1 MDLTFLLA
9 VGPPLLIVAYII
21 KADRFPEPK
30 GTCFLTFVAGTIIIV
45 PAAIL
50 NDKLIPNVSYAYLA
64 GFTEETLKF
73 LTIYFYVSRN
83 TNFDEPMDAI
93 VYGTLVSLGF
103 ATFENL
109 QYVYYSGGSPDAVA
123 IIRAFTA
130 IPLHACCGIIM
141 GYYFGL
147 YMFKNKDALNLFKS
161 LFFAI
166 GFHATYNYFA
176 TRNVFLM
183 IVVLIILIS
192 FARKLH
198 NIFKRE
204 QANIYLLEK

>member
-9 VGPPLLIVAYII
+9 VAPPLLIVAYII

-50 NDKLIPNVSYAYLA
+50 NDKLIPDASYAYLA

-73 LTIYFYVSRN
+73 LTIYFYVSRS

-147 YMFKNKDALNLFKS
+147 YMFKNKDTLNLFKS

-166 GFHATYNYFA
+166 GFHSVYNYFA

-198 NIFKRE
+198 GILRE
-204 QANIYLLEK
+204 EQKAH

>member
-50 NDKLIPNVSYAYLA
+50 NDKLIPDASYAYLA

-73 LTIYFYVSRN
+73 LTIYFYVSRS

-147 YMFKNKDALNLFKS
+147 YMFKNKDTLNLLKS

-166 GFHATYNYFA
+166 GFHAVYNYFA

-198 NIFKRE
+198 KILQKE
-204 QANIYLLEK
+204 QLLSEK

>member
-1 MDLTFLLA
+1 MDLTFILA
-9 VGPPLLIVAYII
+9 VAPPLLIAAYII
-21 KADRFPEPK
+21 KADKFPEPK

-50 NDKLIPNVSYAYLA
+50 NDKLIPDVSYAYLA

-147 YMFKNKDALNLFKS
+147 YMFKNKDTLNLFKS

-166 GFHATYNYFA
+166 GFHAVYNYFA

-198 NIFKRE
+198 GMLRE
-204 QANIYLLEK
+204 EQKAH

>member
-1 MDLTFLLA
+1 MDLTFILA
-9 VGPPLLIVAYII
+9 VAPPLLIVAYII

-50 NDKLIPNVSYAYLA
+50 NDKLIPDVSYAYLA

-147 YMFKNKDALNLFKS
+147 YMFKNKDTLNLFKS

-166 GFHATYNYFA
+166 GFHSVYNYFA

-198 NIFKRE
+198 GILKEE
-204 QANIYLLEK
+204 QKAH

>member
-183 IVVLIILIS
+183 IVVLIILIL

-198 NIFKRE
+198 RILRTE
-204 QANIYLLEK
+204 QILRGS

>member
-1 MDLTFLLA
+1 MDLTFILA
-9 VGPPLLIVAYII
+9 VAPPLLIVAYII

-50 NDKLIPNVSYAYLA
+50 NDKLIPDASYAYLA

-147 YMFKNKDALNLFKS
+147 YMFKNKDTLNLFKS
-161 LFFAI
+161 LFLAI
-166 GFHATYNYFA
+166 GFHAVYNYFA

-198 NIFKRE
+198 GILRE
-204 QANIYLLEK
+204 EQKAH

>member
-1 MDLTFLLA
+1 MDLTFILA
-9 VGPPLLIVAYII
+9 VAPPLLIVAYII

-50 NDKLIPNVSYAYLA
+50 NDKLIPDVSYAYLA

-147 YMFKNKDALNLFKS
+147 YMFKNKDTLNLFKS

-166 GFHATYNYFA
+166 GFHAVYNYIA

-183 IVVLIILIS
+183 IIVLIILIS

-198 NIFKRE
+198 GMLRE
-204 QANIYLLEK
+204 EQKAH

>member
-1 MDLTFLLA
+1 MDLTFILA
-9 VGPPLLIVAYII
+9 VAPPLLIVAYII

-50 NDKLIPNVSYAYLA
+50 NDKLIPDVSYAYLA

-147 YMFKNKDALNLFKS
+147 YMFKNKDTLNLFKS

-166 GFHATYNYFA
+166 GFHALYNYFA

-198 NIFKRE
+198 GILRE
-204 QANIYLLEK
+204 EQKAH

>member
-1 MDLTFLLA
+1 MDLTFILA
-9 VGPPLLIVAYII
+9 IAPPLLIVVYII

-147 YMFKNKDALNLFKS
+147 YMFKNKDTLNLFKS

-166 GFHATYNYFA
+166 GFHAVYNYFA

-183 IVVLIILIS
+183 IVVIIILIS

-198 NIFKRE
+198 KILQKE
-204 QANIYLLEK
+204 QLLSEK

>member
-1 MDLTFLLA
+1 MDLTFILA
-9 VGPPLLIVAYII
+9 VAPPLLIVAYII

-50 NDKLIPNVSYAYLA
+50 NDKLIPDVSYAYLA

-147 YMFKNKDALNLFKS
+147 YMFKNKDTLNLFKS
-161 LFFAI
+161 LFFEI
-166 GFHATYNYFA
+166 GFHAVYNYFA

-198 NIFKRE
+198 GILRE
-204 QANIYLLEK
+204 EQKAH

>member
-50 NDKLIPNVSYAYLA
+50 NDKLIPDASYAYLA

-73 LTIYFYVSRN
+73 LTIYFYVSRS

-147 YMFKNKDALNLFKS
+147 YMFKNKDTLNLLKS

-166 GFHATYNYFA
+166 GFHAVYNYFA

-183 IVVLIILIS
+183 IVVLVILIS

-198 NIFKRE
+198 NIFKKE
-204 QANIYLLEK
+204 QANI

>member
-1 MDLTFLLA
+1 MDLTFILA
-9 VGPPLLIVAYII
+9 VAPPLLIVAYII

-50 NDKLIPNVSYAYLA
+50 NDKLIPDVSYAYLA

-147 YMFKNKDALNLFKS
+147 YMFKNKDTLNLFKS

-166 GFHATYNYFA
+166 GFHAVYNYFA

-192 FARKLH
+192 LARKLH
-198 NIFKRE
+198 GILRE
-204 QANIYLLEK
+204 EQKAH

>member
-1 MDLTFLLA
+1 MVLTFLLA
-9 VGPPLLIVAYII
+9 VTPPLLIVAYII

-50 NDKLIPNVSYAYLA
+50 NDKLIPDASYAYLA

-73 LTIYFYVSRN
+73 LTIYFYVSRS

-147 YMFKNKDALNLFKS
+147 YMFKNKDTLNLFKS

-166 GFHATYNYFA
+166 GFHAVYNYFA

-198 NIFKRE
+198 KILQKE
-204 QANIYLLEK
+204 QLLYEK

>member
-1 MDLTFLLA
+1 MDLTFILA
-9 VGPPLLIVAYII
+9 VAPPLLIVAYII

-50 NDKLIPNVSYAYLA
+50 NDKLIPDASYAYLA

-73 LTIYFYVSRN
+73 LTIYFYVSSSRN

-109 QYVYYSGGSPDAVA
+109 QYVYYSGGSPNAVA

-147 YMFKNKDALNLFKS
+147 YMFKNKDTLNLFKS

-166 GFHATYNYFA
+166 GFHAVYNYFA

-198 NIFKRE
+198 GILRE
-204 QANIYLLEK
+204 EQKAH

>member
-50 NDKLIPNVSYAYLA
+50 NDKLIPDASYAYLA

-147 YMFKNKDALNLFKS
+147 YMFKNKDTLNLFKS

-166 GFHATYNYFA
+166 GFHAVYNYFA

-198 NIFKRE
+198 KILQKE
-204 QANIYLLEK
+204 QLLYEK

>member
-1 MDLTFLLA
+1 MDLTFILA
-9 VGPPLLIVAYII
+9 VAPPLLIVAYII

-50 NDKLIPNVSYAYLA
+50 NDKLIPDASYAYLA

-103 ATFENL
+103 AMFENL

-147 YMFKNKDALNLFKS
+147 YMFKNKDTLNLFKS

-166 GFHATYNYFA
+166 GFHAVYNYFA

-198 NIFKRE
+198 GILRE
-204 QANIYLLEK
+204 EQKAH

>member
-1 MDLTFLLA
+1 MDLTFILA
-9 VGPPLLIVAYII
+9 VAPPLLIVAYII

-50 NDKLIPNVSYAYLA
+50 NDKLIPDVSYAYLA

-147 YMFKNKDALNLFKS
+147 YMFKNKDTLNLFKS

-166 GFHATYNYFA
+166 GFHAVYNYFA

-192 FARKLH
+192 FARKVHGIL
-198 NIFKRE
+198 RE
-204 QANIYLLEK
+204 EQKAH

>member
-1 MDLTFLLA
+1 MDLTFILA
-9 VGPPLLIVAYII
+9 VAPPLLIVAYII

-50 NDKLIPNVSYAYLA
+50 NDKLIPDVSYAYLA

-147 YMFKNKDALNLFKS
+147 YMFKNKDTLNLFKS

-166 GFHATYNYFA
+166 GFHAVYNYFA

-183 IVVLIILIS
+183 IVVLLILIS

-198 NIFKRE
+198 GILRE
-204 QANIYLLEK
+204 EQKAH

>member
-1 MDLTFLLA
+1 MDLTFILA
-9 VGPPLLIVAYII
+9 VAPPLLIVAYII

-50 NDKLIPNVSYAYLA
+50 NDKLIPDVSYAYLA

-147 YMFKNKDALNLFKS
+147 YMFKNKDTLNLFKS

-166 GFHATYNYFA
+166 GFHSVYNYFA

-198 NIFKRE
+198 GILRE
-204 QANIYLLEK
+204 EQKAH

>member
-1 MDLTFLLA
+1 MDLTFILA
-9 VGPPLLIVAYII
+9 VAPPLLIVAYII

-50 NDKLIPNVSYAYLA
+50 NDKLIPDVSYAYLA

-147 YMFKNKDALNLFKS
+147 YMFKNKDTLNLFKS
-161 LFFAI
+161 FVGLRAKKGTSPSYFSIFAPNDLTLENKASPFS
-166 GFHATYNYFA
+166 FHALSKS
-176 TRNVFLM
+176 FL
-183 IVVLIILIS
+183 LS
-192 FARKLH
+192 KK
-198 NIFKRE
+198 FK
-204 QANIYLLEK
+204 

>member
-1 MDLTFLLA
+1 MDLTFILA
-9 VGPPLLIVAYII
+9 VAPPLLIVAYII

-50 NDKLIPNVSYAYLA
+50 NDKLIPDASYAYLA

-73 LTIYFYVSRN
+73 LTIYFYVSRS

-147 YMFKNKDALNLFKS
+147 YMFKNKDTLNLFKS

-166 GFHATYNYFA
+166 GFHAVYNYFA

-198 NIFKRE
+198 GILRE
-204 QANIYLLEK
+204 EQKAH

>member
-1 MDLTFLLA
+1 MDLTFILA
-9 VGPPLLIVAYII
+9 VAPPLLIVAYII

-50 NDKLIPNVSYAYLA
+50 NDKLIPDVSYAYLA

-147 YMFKNKDALNLFKS
+147 YMFKNKDTLNLFKS

-166 GFHATYNYFA
+166 GFHSVYNYFC

-198 NIFKRE
+198 GILRE
-204 QANIYLLEK
+204 EQKAH

>member
-9 VGPPLLIVAYII
+9 VAPPLLIVAYII

-50 NDKLIPNVSYAYLA
+50 NDKLIPDASYAYLA

-73 LTIYFYVSRN
+73 LTIYFYVSRS

-109 QYVYYSGGSPDAVA
+109 QYVYYSGGPPDAVA

-147 YMFKNKDALNLFKS
+147 YMFKNKDTLNLFKS

-166 GFHATYNYFA
+166 GFHAVYNYFA

-198 NIFKRE
+198 KILQKE
-204 QANIYLLEK
+204 QLASEK

>member
-1 MDLTFLLA
+1 M
-9 VGPPLLIVAYII
+9 
-21 KADRFPEPK
+21 
-30 GTCFLTFVAGTIIIV
+30 

-50 NDKLIPNVSYAYLA
+50 NDKLIPDASYAYLA

-147 YMFKNKDALNLFKS
+147 YMFKNKDTLNLFKS

-166 GFHATYNYFA
+166 GFHAVYNYFA

-198 NIFKRE
+198 GILRE
-204 QANIYLLEK
+204 EQKAH

>member
-1 MDLTFLLA
+1 MDLTFILA
-9 VGPPLLIVAYII
+9 VASPLLIVAYII

-50 NDKLIPNVSYAYLA
+50 NDKLIPDVSYAYLA

-147 YMFKNKDALNLFKS
+147 YMFKNKDTLNLFKS

-166 GFHATYNYFA
+166 GFHAVYNYFA

-198 NIFKRE
+198 GILRE
-204 QANIYLLEK
+204 EQKAH

>member
-21 KADRFPEPK
+21 KADRFPEPR

-73 LTIYFYVSRN
+73 LTIYFYVSRS

-147 YMFKNKDALNLFKS
+147 YMFKNKDTLNLFKS

-166 GFHATYNYFA
+166 GFHAVYNYFA

-183 IVVLIILIS
+183 IVVLVILIS

-198 NIFKRE
+198 NIFKKE
-204 QANIYLLEK
+204 QANI

>member
-50 NDKLIPNVSYAYLA
+50 NDKLIPDASYAYLA

-73 LTIYFYVSRN
+73 LTIYFYVSRS

-147 YMFKNKDALNLFKS
+147 YMFKNKDTLNLLKS

-166 GFHATYNYFA
+166 GFHAVYNYFA

-183 IVVLIILIS
+183 IVVIIILIS

-198 NIFKRE
+198 KILQKE
-204 QANIYLLEK
+204 QLLSEK

>member
-1 MDLTFLLA
+1 M
-9 VGPPLLIVAYII
+9 PSIVLVYFFSTQ
-21 KADRFPEPK
+21 DRFPEPK
-30 GTCFLTFVAGTIIIV
+30 GTSFLTLVAGTIIII

-50 NDKLIPNVSYAYLA
+50 NDILIPNASYAYIA

-109 QYVYYSGGSPDAVA
+109 QYVYYSGGSPDLIA

-147 YMFKNKDALNLFKS
+147 YIFKNREKINLIKS
-161 LFFAI
+161 LFFAM
-166 GFHATYNYFA
+166 GFHAAYNFFA
-176 TRNVFLM
+176 TRDILLM
-183 IVVLIILIS
+183 ILILIILIL
-192 FARKLH
+192 FAKRLHKILRK
-198 NIFKRE
+198 E
-204 QANIYLLEK
+204 QHSN

>member
-1 MDLTFLLA
+1 MGLTFLLA
-9 VGPPLLIVAYII
+9 VAPPLLIVAYII

-50 NDKLIPNVSYAYLA
+50 NDKLIPDASYAYLA

-73 LTIYFYVSRN
+73 LTIYFYVSRS

-147 YMFKNKDALNLFKS
+147 YMFKNKDTLNLFKS

-166 GFHATYNYFA
+166 GFHSVYNYFA

-198 NIFKRE
+198 GILRE
-204 QANIYLLEK
+204 EQKAH

>member
-1 MDLTFLLA
+1 MDLTFILA
-9 VGPPLLIVAYII
+9 VAPPLLIVAYII

-50 NDKLIPNVSYAYLA
+50 NDKLIPDASYAYLA

-147 YMFKNKDALNLFKS
+147 YMFKNKDTLNLFKS

-166 GFHATYNYFA
+166 GFHAVYNYFA

-198 NIFKRE
+198 GILIEE
-204 QANIYLLEK
+204 QKAH

>member
-1 MDLTFLLA
+1 MDLTFILA
-9 VGPPLLIVAYII
+9 VAPPLLIVAYII
-21 KADRFPEPK
+21 KSDRFPEPK

-50 NDKLIPNVSYAYLA
+50 NDKLIPDASYAYLA

-147 YMFKNKDALNLFKS
+147 YMFKNKDTLNLFKS

-166 GFHATYNYFA
+166 GFHAVYNYFA

-183 IVVLIILIS
+183 IVVMIILIS

-198 NIFKRE
+198 GILRE
-204 QANIYLLEK
+204 EQKAH

>member
-9 VGPPLLIVAYII
+9 VAPPLLIVAYII

-50 NDKLIPNVSYAYLA
+50 NDKLIPDASYAYLA

-73 LTIYFYVSRN
+73 LTIYFYVSRS

-147 YMFKNKDALNLFKS
+147 YMFKNKDTLNLFKS

-166 GFHATYNYFA
+166 GFHAVYNYFA

-198 NIFKRE
+198 GILRE
-204 QANIYLLEK
+204 EQKAH

>member
-1 MDLTFLLA
+1 MDLTFILA
-9 VGPPLLIVAYII
+9 VAPPLLIVAYII

-50 NDKLIPNVSYAYLA
+50 NDKLIPDASYAYLA

-147 YMFKNKDALNLFKS
+147 YMFKNKDTLNLFKS

-166 GFHATYNYFA
+166 GFHSVYNYFC

-183 IVVLIILIS
+183 IVVLLILIS

-198 NIFKRE
+198 GILRE
-204 QANIYLLEK
+204 EQKAH

>member
-1 MDLTFLLA
+1 MDITFLIA
-9 VGPPLLIVAYII
+9 VAPPLIIAAYII

-50 NDKLIPNVSYAYLA
+50 NDKLIPDVSYAYLA

-73 LTIYFYVSRN
+73 LTIYFYVSKN

-147 YMFKNKDALNLFKS
+147 YMFKNRDKLDLFKS
-161 LFFAI
+161 LFFAM
-166 GFHATYNYFA
+166 GFHAVYNYFA

-183 IVVLIILIS
+183 IVVLLILIS

-198 NIFKRE
+198 GILKEE
-204 QANIYLLEK
+204 QKAH